1 MWARGF
7 KLIDIEISLMA
18 WTSGGVT
25 ELWLRA
31 FGDHPCLPELMDEA
45 SFSLIKNKIMET
57 PTLVRV
63 VVSVVF
69 GVVSYSLRFFFA
81 PTNQGFFC
89 DDKSIRFP
97 QREETVRIQNVY
109 FAAIPTTV
117 LLFTVGEFVLN
128 IGENERIFWYGR
140 WNWRQRLG
148 QLLRFTTI
156 WLLGMA
162 INMFFLNL
170 FKLSVGSLRPYFFTL
185 CAGNDGICPFNDDD
199 YFNDFYTCQ
208 RLPDDNSV
216 VLDAR
221 RSFYSG
227 HASIAFFF
235 AIFLILYIH
244 ARILPLFRQFIDLF
258 IALYALLIGA
268 ASFVAITRLTDHKH
282 HSVDIVC
289 GALAGTAV
297 AVCVVTFHREHFFP
311 ATPAVVVAD
320 AAPAPADD
328 PVSTT
333 SAATTTPIAD
343 GNSDKGKK
351 KTKAPETIESPI
363 EAPNFV
369 MFLPDSCD
377 SLLRLPFS
385 ANVNYVVAN
394 RERTIVA
401 VVSDENLYF
410 YFADTRL
417 VACIYQRDGDNLR
430 ERGPFTK
437 AFWKPDSRSICV
449 LSKNCLN
456 IFSVEITSNHP
467 TFNLHDPPA
476 ANSAFSRGSSEFY
489 LAQNRPLMN
498 VTLSVVAHLEAEPT
512 SVLCFKEEFIVCL
525 VDGWLHRMSWTGT
538 VLQNLS
544 FNIRSICATPNQ
556 FGSSFSKK
564 DERHSYLDSLHVLDI
579 APFLGGICVV
589 LSDGRGALLRSP
601 SANFQPNSI
610 NALWA
615 GEMNNAC
622 CCATNFKYRLIYFG
636 TKSGDLVTYSFDDL
650 NETLVQLF
658 VVRLTLKNGTEF
670 LGRLSSVRQI
680 RCLSPNGNVFA
691 VIWNSVDGL
700 SGQIETLADG
710 KKDVDCCLTQNGTET
725 NNGEDSRW
733 LTMNT
738 FNETP
743 PALAIFSPFGAQWWC
758 SLEDHSGSSSSF
770 FFTTLDW
777 AHEGFQLW
785 MGTTDGVQHINLIQ
799 SVENSHSRH
808 VMMFGS
814 DRVYLSPSISADQTV
829 ACSAPHLIWK
839 VFKPPHNYLAVNG
852 PIMLMATDFDC
863 NKFLAVAGRHG
874 FCLYNFKSAKWR
886 MFRKEAQEQSLSLSG
901 GIAIFEDFV
910 ICSACNTD
918 FSDGE
923 NERIY
928 AFHAEKQ
935 LDLDVAN
942 SIPTNKVLQMSLN
955 HLHLLVF
962 DVNSLIGI
970 YSLSLSTE
978 KGQKTVTDSLTLECL
993 AEIRIAEFLPHPSC
1007 LVSMDLTRL
1016 NFHSDAVAFCED
1028 LDSLLLNISGHLL
1041 LLSPMQPQLNDDAQS
1056 GKAQESDDEIASEFH
1071 LHPPTLIASFV
1082 EHFWTTVPSDRK
1094 YAKTL
1099 GGIAFLEDA
1108 LWINAGCKNSVNDD
1122 YLACGASCVSS
1133 HPKASSSSAK
1143 LSDNISLAT
1152 EDGSSS
1158 LSSFVTKNDFMSRLF
1173 VHNLVRVGEVF
1184 IHKLLKQ
1191 LLKRNLGAFAFD
1203 LATACRSL
1211 SYFGHILELL
1221 LHDLLDEEATSSEP
1235 IPDPLLP
1242 TAVAFLREFPTEYLR
1257 TIVFCARKTELA
1269 FWSLLFSVSQHPRQ
1283 LFQMCLQEGQLDTAT
1298 SCLMILHSM
1307 ENFKDSSK
1315 LAFRLLE
1322 EALAKRQW
1330 TVAQD
1335 IVRFMHSICRAADH
1349 EMGDIGAV
1357 SEGPESPLQHKLSSL
1372 QSHHHFHQSKAPS
1385 GFNSAPADEFAFP
1398 SFSSSVEID
1407 GESSSHRHRSMS
1419 SGKTGDHQHNQ
1430 QQKAQQISPPSKEK
1444 LFSKAPL
1451 PKLNTTKPSE
1461 ATKNGRNLVDGYE
1474 KTDKIL
1480 AKYAATLLEDY
1491 ALRDLGAFS
1500 SYLQFDLI
1508 SFLRKNAFSVAAAE
1522 FPVVLMKLH
1531 AQFNWPYPVSFSAN
1545 LPVNHSLL
1553 PFNGSRISNGSTA
1566 IPSFVV
1572 GGRNAAEGDESEAK
1586 TEESD
1591 DERVQKGDSSK
1602 SLPIRIC
1609 PFNDDDYFNDFY
1621 TCQRLPDDN
1630 SVVLDARRSFYSGHA
1645 SIAFFFAIFLIL
1657 YIHARILPLFR
1668 QFIDLFIALYALLIG
1683 AASFVAITRLTDHK
1697 HHSVDIVC
1705 GALAGTAV
1713 AVCVVSD
1720 RSIFSLPL
1728 PLLLLLMLLRL
1739 RLMIPCQQL
1748 LLPLPHQLLMEILIK
1763 DSCDSLLRLPFSAN
1777 VNYVVANRERTIVA
1791 VVSDE
1796 NLYFYFADTRLVA
1809 CIYQRDGDNLRE
1821 RGPFTKA
1828 FWKPDSRSICVLIT
1842 SNHPTFNLHDPPAA
1856 NSAFSRGSSE
1866 FYLAQNRPLMNVT
1879 LSVVA
1884 HLEAEPTSVLCFK
1897 EEFIVCLVDGWL
1909 HRMSWTGTVLQ
1920 NLSFNIRSICATP
1933 NQFGS
1938 SFSKKDERHSYL
1950 DSLHVLDIAPFL
1962 GGICVVLS
1970 DGRGALLRSPSAN
1983 FQPNSINA
1991 LWAGEMN
1998 NACCC
2003 ATNFKYRLIYFG
2015 TKSGDLVTYSFDDL
2029 NETLVQLFVVRLT
2042 LKNGTE
2048 FLGRLSSVRQ
2058 IRCLSPNGNVFA
2070 VIWNSVDGLSGQI
2083 ETLADGKKDVDCC
2096 LTQNGT
2102 ETNNGEDSRWLTM
2115 NTFNETPPALAIF
2128 SPFGAQWW
2136 CSLEDHSGSSS
2147 SFFFTTLDWA
2157 HEGFQLW
2164 MGTTDGVQHI
2174 NLIQSVENSHSR
2186 HVMMF
2191 GSDRVYLSP
2200 SISADQTVACSAP
2213 HLIWKVFKPPHNYLA
2228 VNGPIMEQS
2237 LSLSGGIAIFED
2249 FVICSAC
2256 NTDFSDGENER
2267 IYAFHAE
2274 KQLDLD
2280 VANSIPTN
2288 KVLQMSLNHLH
2299 LLVFDVNSLIG
2310 IYSLSLSTEKG
2321 QKTVTDSLTLEC
2333 LAEIRIA
2340 EFLPHPSCLVSMDL
2354 TRLNFHS
2361 DAVAFCEDLDS
2372 LLLNISGHL
2381 LLLSPMQPQLND
2393 DAQSGKAQE
2402 SDDEIASEFHLHPPT
2417 LIASFVEHFWTTVPS
2432 DRKYAKTLGGIAF
2445 LEDALWINAGCKNS
2459 KIWLP
2464 LSTEQKLEKSSILAN
2479 QSRRLSRQS
2488 SRSFISRRIMLP
2500 IDLDIYPLC
2509 VNDDYLACGASC
2521 VSSHPKASSSSAKL
2535 SDNISLATE
2544 DGSSSLS
2551 SFVTKNDFMS
2561 RLFVHN
2567 LVRVGEVFIH
2577 KLLKQLL
2584 KRNLGAFAFDLA
2596 TACRSLSY
2604 FGHILELLLHDL
2616 LDEEATSSEPI
2627 PDPLLPTAVAFLR
2640 EFPTEYLRTIVFCA
2654 RKTELAFWSLLFSV
2668 SQHPRQLFQMCLQ
2681 EGQLDTATSCLMIL
2695 HSMENFKDS
2704 SKLAFRLLEEAL
2716 AKRQWT
2722 VAQDIVRFM
2731 HSICRAADHEMGDI
2745 GAVSEGPESP
2755 LQHKLSSLQSHHH
2768 FHQSKAPS
2776 GFNSAP
2782 ADEFAFPSFS
2792 SSVEIDGESSS
2803 HRHRSMSSGKTGDH
2817 QHNQQQKA
2825 QQISPPSK
2833 EKLFSKA
2840 PLPKLNTTKPSE
2852 ATKNG
2857 RNLVDGYEKTDKILA
2872 KYAATLLEDYAL
2884 RDLGAFS
2891 SYLQF
2896 DLISFLRKNAFSVAA
2911 AEFPV
2916 VLMKLHAQFNWPYP
2930 VSFSANLPVNHSL
2943 LPFNGSRISNGS
2955 TAIPSFVVGGRNAA
2969 EGDESEAKTEESDDE
2984 RVQKGCAAA
2993 EGVGASALIFCNWE
3007 VLEKFCSD
3015 SKVRGTAQTEAE
3027 MAFVLDILQ
3036 KTEAFEWIFLL
3047 CILCQDIR
3055 QVKERILTPMQRLPE
3070 GRLRMEQFLKRVRAG
3085 TQELFQWAL
3094 FACPAYS
3101 TVMRVFKDAC
3111 YRMGGINWN
3120 LTNLLGGR
3128 FAAVPF
3134 HFAPHF
3140 RWVLFGLGFTIL
3152 GLAKGI
3158 ILPPGAHLQSLSP
3171 VQSAELGA
3179 GCGRST
3185 EALAPRRGRAHPWAV
3200 SFMTKG
3206 RNRLGGTIISPWHI
3220 LTVAHGFLRFDTT
3233 TSGKCDVYGYRNFET
3248 VRHGWTVVYGD
3259 DCIWQQSNDYLCAR
3273 PNLTQNRIRAIFVD
3287 DGFAD
3292 GGLFCLFHSFVQIAI
3307 DFGLCQW
3314 PRLGHRGRIADGE
3327 LLTVTSWGRRDAF
3340 HKGDPLIREIPL
3352 RHDAECKGRPWSDI
3366 MPTNVEDYLCA
3377 KALNPKDYNSARTC
3391 HGDSGSGME
3400 WKKTVAR
3407 VVGTL
3412 LPQRPIPLTVPL
3424 PAAMPSSISA
3434 FPSPSVELTN
3444 GSQAMANGSV
3454 THQIATSRTEK
3465 RMPMPLDNK
3474 RRRAKIHSRHVL
3486 RSPLAIPQLELM
3498 KKWRN
3503 SRRQNERPTEEA
3515 FLSHPKDDLVKLL
3528 LNKVE
3533 ESGEEEQNP
3542 VEREDR
3548 SEGISRT
3555 DRSEVI
3561 SKTELIGVTSFGSR
3575 QCASDELARFTRMAH
3590 YVKKICSLTGVCYQ
3604 LAGEERS

>member
-1 MWARGF
+1 
-7 KLIDIEISLMA
+7 
-18 WTSGGVT
+18 
-25 ELWLRA
+25 
-31 FGDHPCLPELMDEA
+31 
-45 SFSLIKNKIMET
+45 
-57 PTLVRV
+57 
-63 VVSVVF
+63 
-69 GVVSYSLRFFFA
+69 
-81 PTNQGFFC
+81 
-89 DDKSIRFP
+89 
-97 QREETVRIQNVY
+97 
-109 FAAIPTTV
+109 
-117 LLFTVGEFVLN
+117 
-128 IGENERIFWYGR
+128 
-140 WNWRQRLG
+140 
-148 QLLRFTTI
+148 
-156 WLLGMA
+156 
-162 INMFFLNL
+162 
-170 FKLSVGSLRPYFFTL
+170 
-185 CAGNDGICPFNDDD
+185 
-199 YFNDFYTCQ
+199 
-208 RLPDDNSV
+208 
-216 VLDAR
+216 
-221 RSFYSG
+221 
-227 HASIAFFF
+227 
-235 AIFLILYIH
+235 
-244 ARILPLFRQFIDLF
+244 
-258 IALYALLIGA
+258 
-268 ASFVAITRLTDHKH
+268 
-282 HSVDIVC
+282 
-289 GALAGTAV
+289 
-297 AVCVVTFHREHFFP
+297 
-311 ATPAVVVAD
+311 
-320 AAPAPADD
+320 
-328 PVSTT
+328 
-333 SAATTTPIAD
+333 
-343 GNSDKGKK
+343 
-351 KTKAPETIESPI
+351 
-363 EAPNFV
+363 

-377 SLLRLPFS
+377 SLLRLPCS

-417 VACIYQRDGDNLR
+417 LACIYQRDGDNLR

-437 AFWKPDSRSICV
+437 AFWKPDSRSIFKKLFKHF
-449 LSKNCLN
+449 LS
-456 IFSVEITSNHP
+456 
-467 TFNLHDPPA
+467 
-476 ANSAFSRGSSEFY
+476 FSRGSSEFY
-489 LAQNRPLMN
+489 LVQNRPLVN
-498 VTLSVVAHLEAEPT
+498 VTLLVVAHLEAEPT
-512 SVLCFKEEFIVCL
+512 SVLSFKEEFIVCL

-556 FGSSFSKK
+556 FGK
-564 DERHSYLDSLHVLDI
+564 DERHSSLDSLHVLDI

-615 GEMNNAC
+615 GELNNAC

-636 TKSGDLVTYSFDDL
+636 TKSGDVVTYSLDDL

-680 RCLSPNGNVFA
+680 RCLSPNGSVFA

-700 SGQIETLADG
+700 SGQFETLADL
-710 KKDVDCCLTQNGTET
+710 KKDADCCHTQNGTET
-725 NNGEDSRW
+725 NSGEESRW

-770 FFTTLDW
+770 SFTTLDW

-785 MGTTDGVQHINLIQ
+785 MGTTDGVHHINLIQ
-799 SVENSHSRH
+799 SAENSHSRH

-863 NKFLAVAGRHG
+863 NKLLAVAGRHG

-886 MFRKEAQEQSLSLSG
+886 MFRKEAQEQSLSLG
-901 GIAIFEDFV
+901 GGLAIFEDFV

-942 SIPTNKVLQMSLN
+942 SITTNKVLQMSLN

-978 KGQKTVTDSLTLECL
+978 KGQNDSLTLECL
-993 AEIRIAEFLPHPSC
+993 AEIRIAEFLPHPNC

-1041 LLSPMQPQLNDDAQS
+1041 LLSPMQPQLNDDGQS
-1056 GKAQESDDEIASEFH
+1056 GKAQESDDEIASEFQ

-1082 EHFWTTVPSDRK
+1082 EHFWTTMPSDRK

-1108 LWINAGCKNSVNDD
+1108 LWINAGFKNSKIWLPLSTEQKLEKSSILTNQSRRLSRQSSRSFISRRIMLPIDLDIYPLCVNDD

-1133 HPKASSSSAK
+1133 RPKASSASAK

-1173 VHNLVRVGEVF
+1173 VHNLVRVF

-1242 TAVAFLREFPTEYLR
+1242 TAVAFLREFPAEYLR

-1269 FWSLLFSVSQHPRQ
+1269 FWSLLFSISQHPRQ

-1307 ENFKDSSK
+1307 ENFKESSK

-1372 QSHHHFHQSKAPS
+1372 QSHHHFHQSKPSS
-1385 GFNSAPADEFAFP
+1385 GFNSAPADEFAFH
-1398 SFSSSVEID
+1398 SFSSSAEID
-1407 GESSSHRHRSMS
+1407 GESSTHRHRSMS
-1419 SGKTGDHQHNQ
+1419 SGKTVDHPNSRQNAIATTRQNQQQQHN

-1444 LFSKAPL
+1444 LFSKALL
-1451 PKLNTTKPSE
+1451 PKLNTTKPSGS
-1461 ATKNGRNLVDGYE
+1461 TKNGRNLVDGYE

-1545 LPVNHSLL
+1545 LPVNHSSL

-1572 GGRNAAEGDESEAK
+1572 DGRNAAEGDENEAK
-1586 TEESD
+1586 T
-1591 DERVQKGDSSK
+1591 GD
-1602 SLPIRIC
+1602 
-1609 PFNDDDYFNDFY
+1609 
-1621 TCQRLPDDN
+1621 
-1630 SVVLDARRSFYSGHA
+1630 
-1645 SIAFFFAIFLIL
+1645 
-1657 YIHARILPLFR
+1657 
-1668 QFIDLFIALYALLIG
+1668 
-1683 AASFVAITRLTDHK
+1683 
-1697 HHSVDIVC
+1697 
-1705 GALAGTAV
+1705 
-1713 AVCVVSD
+1713 
-1720 RSIFSLPL
+1720 
-1728 PLLLLLMLLRL
+1728 
-1739 RLMIPCQQL
+1739 
-1748 LLPLPHQLLMEILIK
+1748 
-1763 DSCDSLLRLPFSAN
+1763 
-1777 VNYVVANRERTIVA
+1777 
-1791 VVSDE
+1791 
-1796 NLYFYFADTRLVA
+1796 
-1809 CIYQRDGDNLRE
+1809 
-1821 RGPFTKA
+1821 
-1828 FWKPDSRSICVLIT
+1828 
-1842 SNHPTFNLHDPPAA
+1842 
-1856 NSAFSRGSSE
+1856 
-1866 FYLAQNRPLMNVT
+1866 
-1879 LSVVA
+1879 
-1884 HLEAEPTSVLCFK
+1884 
-1897 EEFIVCLVDGWL
+1897 
-1909 HRMSWTGTVLQ
+1909 
-1920 NLSFNIRSICATP
+1920 
-1933 NQFGS
+1933 
-1938 SFSKKDERHSYL
+1938 
-1950 DSLHVLDIAPFL
+1950 
-1962 GGICVVLS
+1962 
-1970 DGRGALLRSPSAN
+1970 
-1983 FQPNSINA
+1983 
-1991 LWAGEMN
+1991 
-1998 NACCC
+1998 
-2003 ATNFKYRLIYFG
+2003 
-2015 TKSGDLVTYSFDDL
+2015 
-2029 NETLVQLFVVRLT
+2029 
-2042 LKNGTE
+2042 
-2048 FLGRLSSVRQ
+2048 
-2058 IRCLSPNGNVFA
+2058 
-2070 VIWNSVDGLSGQI
+2070 
-2083 ETLADGKKDVDCC
+2083 
-2096 LTQNGT
+2096 
-2102 ETNNGEDSRWLTM
+2102 
-2115 NTFNETPPALAIF
+2115 
-2128 SPFGAQWW
+2128 
-2136 CSLEDHSGSSS
+2136 
-2147 SFFFTTLDWA
+2147 
-2157 HEGFQLW
+2157 
-2164 MGTTDGVQHI
+2164 
-2174 NLIQSVENSHSR
+2174 
-2186 HVMMF
+2186 
-2191 GSDRVYLSP
+2191 
-2200 SISADQTVACSAP
+2200 
-2213 HLIWKVFKPPHNYLA
+2213 
-2228 VNGPIMEQS
+2228 
-2237 LSLSGGIAIFED
+2237 
-2249 FVICSAC
+2249 
-2256 NTDFSDGENER
+2256 
-2267 IYAFHAE
+2267 
-2274 KQLDLD
+2274 
-2280 VANSIPTN
+2280 
-2288 KVLQMSLNHLH
+2288 
-2299 LLVFDVNSLIG
+2299 
-2310 IYSLSLSTEKG
+2310 
-2321 QKTVTDSLTLEC
+2321 
-2333 LAEIRIA
+2333 
-2340 EFLPHPSCLVSMDL
+2340 
-2354 TRLNFHS
+2354 
-2361 DAVAFCEDLDS
+2361 
-2372 LLLNISGHL
+2372 
-2381 LLLSPMQPQLND
+2381 
-2393 DAQSGKAQE
+2393 
-2402 SDDEIASEFHLHPPT
+2402 
-2417 LIASFVEHFWTTVPS
+2417 
-2432 DRKYAKTLGGIAF
+2432 
-2445 LEDALWINAGCKNS
+2445 
-2459 KIWLP
+2459 
-2464 LSTEQKLEKSSILAN
+2464 
-2479 QSRRLSRQS
+2479 
-2488 SRSFISRRIMLP
+2488 
-2500 IDLDIYPLC
+2500 
-2509 VNDDYLACGASC
+2509 
-2521 VSSHPKASSSSAKL
+2521 
-2535 SDNISLATE
+2535 
-2544 DGSSSLS
+2544 
-2551 SFVTKNDFMS
+2551 
-2561 RLFVHN
+2561 
-2567 LVRVGEVFIH
+2567 
-2577 KLLKQLL
+2577 
-2584 KRNLGAFAFDLA
+2584 
-2596 TACRSLSY
+2596 
-2604 FGHILELLLHDL
+2604 
-2616 LDEEATSSEPI
+2616 
-2627 PDPLLPTAVAFLR
+2627 
-2640 EFPTEYLRTIVFCA
+2640 
-2654 RKTELAFWSLLFSV
+2654 
-2668 SQHPRQLFQMCLQ
+2668 
-2681 EGQLDTATSCLMIL
+2681 
-2695 HSMENFKDS
+2695 
-2704 SKLAFRLLEEAL
+2704 
-2716 AKRQWT
+2716 
-2722 VAQDIVRFM
+2722 
-2731 HSICRAADHEMGDI
+2731 
-2745 GAVSEGPESP
+2745 
-2755 LQHKLSSLQSHHH
+2755 
-2768 FHQSKAPS
+2768 
-2776 GFNSAP
+2776 
-2782 ADEFAFPSFS
+2782 
-2792 SSVEIDGESSS
+2792 
-2803 HRHRSMSSGKTGDH
+2803 
-2817 QHNQQQKA
+2817 
-2825 QQISPPSK
+2825 
-2833 EKLFSKA
+2833 
-2840 PLPKLNTTKPSE
+2840 
-2852 ATKNG
+2852 
-2857 RNLVDGYEKTDKILA
+2857 
-2872 KYAATLLEDYAL
+2872 
-2884 RDLGAFS
+2884 
-2891 SYLQF
+2891 
-2896 DLISFLRKNAFSVAA
+2896 
-2911 AEFPV
+2911 
-2916 VLMKLHAQFNWPYP
+2916 
-2930 VSFSANLPVNHSL
+2930 
-2943 LPFNGSRISNGS
+2943 
-2955 TAIPSFVVGGRNAA
+2955 
-2969 EGDESEAKTEESDDE
+2969 SDDE
-2984 RVQKGCAAA
+2984 RVQKGCSAA
-2993 EGVGASALIFCNWE
+2993 EGVGGSALIFCNWK

-3085 TQELFQWAL
+3085 TQQLFQWAQ

-3101 TVMRVFKDAC
+3101 TVMRVFKEFKLLIYFID
-3111 YRMGGINWN
+3111 RMGGVNRN
-3120 LTNLLGGR
+3120 LANLLGGG

-3140 RWVLFGLGFTIL
+3140 RWALFGIGFTIL

-3171 VQSAELGA
+3171 VESAELGA

-3185 EALAPRRGRAHPWAV
+3185 ETLAPRRGRAHPWAV

-3248 VRHGWTVVYGD
+3248 LRHGWTVVYGD
-3259 DCIWQQSNDYLCAR
+3259 DCIWQQQHDYLCAR

-3292 GGLFCLFHSFVQIAI
+3292 GVPIIFSDRVQPICLPVSPSHQ
-3307 DFGLCQW
+3307 
-3314 PRLGHRGRIADGE
+3314 RIADGE
-3327 LLTVTSWGRRDAF
+3327 VLTVTSWGRRDAF

-3377 KALNPKDYNSARTC
+3377 KALNPKDYHSARTC

-3400 WKKTVAR
+3400 WKKAVGR

-3412 LPQRPIPLTVPL
+3412 LPQRPIPSTVPL
-3424 PAAMPSSISA
+3424 PAVMPSSVSA

-3444 GSQAMANGSV
+3444 GSQPRANANGSV
-3454 THQIATSRTEK
+3454 THQITTSGTEK

-3515 FLSHPKDDLVKLL
+3515 FLSHPRDDLVKLL
-3528 LNKVE
+3528 LNRVE
-3533 ESGEEEQNP
+3533 ESGEDEQNP

-3548 SEGISRT
+3548 SEVISRT

-3575 QCASDELARFTRMAH
+3575 QCASDELARFTRIAH
-3590 YVKKICSLTGVCYQ
+3590 YVKKICALTGVCYQ